1 MLQATL
7 LQFLFL
13 SHQRISYPGKFTS
26 ELGTVWSSFG
36 SVIPIIAAFVLLAIH
51 LISPFFESRLLMFIC
66 RKCKP
71 FLLSGG
77 SHIIEFISGDF

>member
-51 LISPFFESRLLMFIC
+51 LISSFFESKLLMFIC

-71 FLLSGG
+71 FLLSG
-77 SHIIEFISGDF
+77 SHIVEFIYGDF